1 VNTFR
6 HSGKLGDI
14 IYSLPAVRALGGG
27 IFYVDPV
34 TQYFEKPPL
43 GKEAA
48 QGMIELLETQDY
60 IHRGAL
66 YQGQPVSC
74 DLDRFRGHAVPVHF
88 FNIFKTESDKMA
100 AWLFG
105 GIAKEIRQRV
115 IPSLPVNIA
124 QFHWEIAG
132 LPGKADID
140 IPWIT
145 GICPQPRAEIVIS
158 KTVRHGGCLDWAGL
172 QQYADRSIFV
182 GLEEEWSVFRRAYF
196 DVRFYQVRS
205 LLEFAQVVAGAKLY
219 VGNQSFGL
227 ALADAM
233 LIPRVAELWESNPI
247 RMSAIRGHQVLT
259 PEIVEAY
266 VHHD

>member
-27 IFYVDPV
+27 VFYVDPV

-48 QGMIELLETQDY
+48 QEMIELLETQDY

-66 YQGQPVSC
+66 YEGEPVSC
-74 DLDRFRGHAVPVHF
+74 NLDRFRERAVPIHF
-88 FNIFKTESDKMA
+88 FNIFKRESDKMA
-100 AWLFG
+100 ERLFG
-105 GIAKEIRQRV
+105 SIVKEIRKKF
-115 IPSLPVNIA
+115 IPDLPVEIA
-124 QFHWEIAG
+124 QLHWEIAG

-140 IPWIT
+140 TPWIT
-145 GICPQPRAEIVIS
+145 GICPQPEAEIVIS
-158 KTVRHGGCLDWAGL
+158 KTVRHGGSLDWAGL
-172 QQYADRSIFV
+172 QKYADRSIFV
-182 GLEEEWSVFRRAYF
+182 GLEEEWSIFRRAYF
-196 DVRFYQVRS
+196 DVRFYRVRS
-205 LLEFAQVVAGAKLY
+205 LLGFAQVVAGAKLY

-247 RMSAIRGHQVLT
+247 RMSPIRGHQVLT

-266 VHHD
+266 VS

>member
-43 GKEAA
+43 GREAA
-48 QGMIELLETQDY
+48 QGMIELLETQDC
-60 IHRGAL
+60 IHRAAL
-66 YQGQPVSC
+66 YQGELVSC
-74 DLDRFRGHAVPVHF
+74 DLDRFRGRAVPVHV

-100 AWLFG
+100 ARLFG
-105 GIAKEIRQRV
+105 DIGKEIRQKV
-115 IPSLPVNIA
+115 IPSLEVEMA

-132 LPGKADID
+132 LPGQADVD
-140 IPWIT
+140 TPWIT
-145 GICPQPRAEIVIS
+145 GISPQPRAEIVIS
-158 KTVRHGGCLDWAGL
+158 KTTRHGGSLDWPSL

-182 GLEEEWSVFRRAYF
+182 GLEEEWRAFRRAYF
-196 DVRFYQVRS
+196 DVRFYQVSS

-233 LIPRVAELWESNPI
+233 LIPRVAELWDSNPI
-247 RMSAIRGHQVLT
+247 RMSAIHGHQVLT
-259 PEIVEAY
+259 PELVEAY
-266 VHHD
+266 IHHD